1 MSARWFPRFLRH
13 VLPSN
18 FDERVLCNVPVS
30 FFNPTVSPFNA
41 MTPYAPVQIPL
52 GHPCS
57 MSEVAVGWR
66 MVKERNQQPCGR
78 R

>member
-13 VLPSN
+13 VLPST

-30 FFNPTVSPFNA
+30 FFNPTVLPFDA
-41 MTPYAPVQIPL
+41 MTPYAPAPILL
-52 GHPCS
+52 GHACS

-66 MVKERNQQPCGR
+66 IVKERSQQLCGSR
-78 R
+78 